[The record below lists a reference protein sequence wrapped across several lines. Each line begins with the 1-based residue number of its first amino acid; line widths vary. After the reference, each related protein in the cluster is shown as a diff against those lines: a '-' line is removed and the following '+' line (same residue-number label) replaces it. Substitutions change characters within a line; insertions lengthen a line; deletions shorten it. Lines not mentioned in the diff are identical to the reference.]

1 MAYSVGCSV
10 ASTSS
15 GGWNLALADVD
26 AVMGSRTSRSR
37 EADVM
42 ELESYFD
49 FLAPDDI
56 RVKGTR
62 IGIETIL
69 YEYIHRS
76 QSAEVIAARYPSLT
90 LEQVYATITYYLRY
104 RPAVHAY
111 LEDWL
116 EHGRQVREAQERNLP
131 PVVVRVRALAA
142 QRQRAETPAP

>member
-1 MAYSVGCSV
+1 
-10 ASTSS
+10 
-15 GGWNLALADVD
+15 
-26 AVMGSRTSRSR
+26 
-37 EADVM
+37 M

-76 QSAEVIAARYPSLT
+76 QSPEAIVARYPSLT
-90 LEQVYATITYYLRY
+90 LEQVHATITYYLHNRE
-104 RPAVHAY
+104 RVTAY

-116 EHGRQVREAQERNLP
+116 EHGKRMREEQERNPP
-131 PVVVRVRALAA
+131 PVVIKLRAVAA
-142 QRQRAETPAP
+142 QRQRAEAPAK